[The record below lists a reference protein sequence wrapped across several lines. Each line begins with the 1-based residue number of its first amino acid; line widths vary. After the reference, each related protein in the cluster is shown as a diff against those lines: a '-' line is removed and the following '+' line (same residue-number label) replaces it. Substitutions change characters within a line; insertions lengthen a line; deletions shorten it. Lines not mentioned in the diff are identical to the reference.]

1 MSDLFFALLIRFP
14 GIVRFV
20 SRIRWLRYLISDIAI
35 NKQAYSVNPR
45 PRPFS
50 MIAPYTTW
58 RSLTNRSFTGRHLPE
73 MEENQNLPDI
83 KKVVELW
90 RRKENKEIPSKNT
103 SLLFSFFAQW
113 FTDSF
118 LRTDLTDR
126 RKNTSN
132 HEIDLCQIYGMR
144 EDITDRLRSKKDGK
158 LKHQFING
166 EMFPPYLFD
175 VEKTT
180 VDNWVFADKEF
191 ENLHP
196 RYALEFIFNGV
207 PEERLK
213 YMFAVGLEHGNSA
226 IGYSILNTIML
237 REHNRICDLLQKSH
251 PQWDDERL
259 FQTSRNIMIVLL
271 IKIIVQDYVGQFS
284 EVEFTVEPSPGMA
297 EKQRWYRTNWISIE
311 FNLLYRWHSM
321 VPEIFQVSDK
331 QFGLDEIISNT
342 PLVNEVGLET
352 LITASSQQKV
362 GRIGLKNTPGFF
374 FQPLPFGDD
383 QRSVM
388 ERTVAMAREARLRPF
403 NDYLEAFSYPRLKS
417 FEELTDDIELQQQ
430 LKSLYNN
437 KIDDLEWLVGVFAER
452 HERNFMTGRLMN
464 RMVSYDAFTH
474 ALTNPLM
481 SIYVHNEDTFS
492 KDGVAIIEATNRLE
506 DIIKR
511 NVKDS
516 EKVIASFRI

>member
-1 MSDLFFALLIRFP
+1 
-14 GIVRFV
+14 
-20 SRIRWLRYLISDIAI
+20 
-35 NKQAYSVNPR
+35 
-45 PRPFS
+45 
-50 MIAPYTTW
+50 
-58 RSLTNRSFTGRHLPE
+58 
-73 MEENQNLPDI
+73 
-83 KKVVELW
+83 
-90 RRKENKEIPSKNT
+90 
-103 SLLFSFFAQW
+103 
-113 FTDSF
+113 
-118 LRTDLTDR
+118 
-126 RKNTSN
+126 
-132 HEIDLCQIYGMR
+132 
-144 EDITDRLRSKKDGK
+144 
-158 LKHQFING
+158 
-166 EMFPPYLFD
+166 
-175 VEKTT
+175 
-180 VDNWVFADKEF
+180 
-191 ENLHP
+191 
-196 RYALEFIFNGV
+196 
-207 PEERLK
+207 
-213 YMFAVGLEHGNSA
+213 
-226 IGYSILNTIML
+226 
-237 REHNRICDLLQKSH
+237 
-251 PQWDDERL
+251 
-259 FQTSRNIMIVLL
+259 MIVLL

-321 VPEIFQVSDK
+321 VPEYFQVGDK
-331 QFGLDEIISNT
+331 QFGLDEFLSNT
-342 PLVNEVGLET
+342 PLVTEVGLET
-352 LITASSQQKV
+352 LITAASQQKV

-403 NDYLEAFSYPRLKS
+403 NDYLKAFSYPRLNS
-417 FEELTDDIELQQQ
+417 FEELTDDTELQQE

-516 EKVIASFRI
+516 EKIIASFRI